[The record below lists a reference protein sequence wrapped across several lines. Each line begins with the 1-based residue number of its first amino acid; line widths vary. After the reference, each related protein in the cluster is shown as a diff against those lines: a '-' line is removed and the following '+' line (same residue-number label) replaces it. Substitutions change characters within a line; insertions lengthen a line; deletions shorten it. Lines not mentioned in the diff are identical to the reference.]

1 MEVQPPSSSE
11 GEERSEDESGKKEEG
26 GDNVNVP
33 GRVKDAVDS
42 YVK

>member
-11 GEERSEDESGKKEEG
+11 GEERSEDEGGKKEEG
-26 GDNVNVP
+26 SDNGP
-33 GRVKDAVDS
+33 ARGKDAVDS

>member
-11 GEERSEDESGKKEEG
+11 GEERSEDEGGKKGEG
-26 GDNVNVP
+26 GDNVP